1 MPFVSE
7 TALVMAAFL
16 SRATGLVLLLL
27 LYVYF
32 RRSDG
37 PIVPAFR
44 ALFFSLAFMLCW
56 VTVSSV
62 AELLGYIEAAGR
74 VVEHST
80 AWIWVP
86 NAVVDVFLGRL
97 LWRLYVHG
105 QGGRRHGR
113 QHH

>member
-1 MPFVSE
+1 MTLVSD
-7 TALVMAAFL
+7 TVLVMAAFL
-16 SRATGLVLLLL
+16 SRAAGLVMLCL
-27 LYVYF
+27 LYIYF

-44 ALFFSLAFMLCW
+44 ALFFSLAFMLLW
-56 VTVSSV
+56 VTISSV
-62 AELLGYIEAAGR
+62 AELLGYIDAASR

-105 QGGRRHGR
+105 HGGRHGR
-113 QHH
+113 HR